1 MHFDGRFKINAP
13 RKRVWDSLMDPEKV
27 VKSVPG
33 LQSYKVQEEKKVSA
47 RVKAGIGM
55 IRGTF
60 KVKGSYKDINPEAYS
75 MKYLLSGSGVGS
87 MFDAEIAMRL
97 SDVEGGTEM
106 AYEAEAATSGVLAGL
121 AGRII
126 EKKVTEI
133 AEEMFA
139 NLRKEIEREG

>member
-1 MHFDGRFKINAP
+1 MYFEGKFKINAP
-13 RKRVWDSLMDPEKV
+13 KQKVWDSVMDPEKV

-33 LQSYKVQEEKKVSA
+33 VQSYEIQEQKKVSA

-55 IRGTF
+55 VRGTF
-60 KVKGSYKDINPEAYS
+60 NVKGSYKDINPEAYS
-75 MKYLLSGSGVGS
+75 LKYLLSGSGVGS
-87 MFDAEIAMRL
+87 MFEAEIVMRL
-97 SDVEGGTEM
+97 NDMEGGTEM
-106 AYEAEAATSGVLAGL
+106 AYESEATTSGVLAGL

>member
-1 MHFDGRFKINAP
+1 
-13 RKRVWDSLMDPEKV
+13 
-27 VKSVPG
+27 
-33 LQSYKVQEEKKVSA
+33 
-47 RVKAGIGM
+47 
-55 IRGTF
+55 
-60 KVKGSYKDINPEAYS
+60 

-87 MFDAEIAMRL
+87 MFDAEIVMRL

-133 AEEMFA
+133 AGEMFA
-139 NLRKEIEREG
+139 NLRKEIEKEG

>member
-1 MHFDGRFKINAP
+1 MHFEGKFKINAP
-13 RKRVWDSLMDPEKV
+13 KQKVWDSVMDPEKV

-33 LQSYKVQEEKKVSA
+33 IQSYEIQEQKKVSA

-55 IRGTF
+55 VRGTF
-60 KVKGSYKDINPEAYS
+60 NVKGSYKDINPEAYS
-75 MKYLLSGSGVGS
+75 LKYLLSGSGVGS
-87 MFDAEIAMRL
+87 MFEAEIVMRL
-97 SDVEGGTEM
+97 NDMEGGTEM
-106 AYEAEAATSGVLAGL
+106 AYESEATTSGVLAGL

>member
-1 MHFDGRFKINAP
+1 MHFEGKFKINAP
-13 RKRVWDSLMDPEKV
+13 KQKVWDSVMDPEKV

-33 LQSYKVQEEKKVSA
+33 VQSYEIQEQKKVSA

-55 IRGTF
+55 VRGTF
-60 KVKGSYKDINPEAYS
+60 NVKGSYKDINPEAYS
-75 MKYLLSGSGVGS
+75 LKYLLSGSGVGS
-87 MFDAEIAMRL
+87 MFEAEIVMRL
-97 SDVEGGTEM
+97 KDMEGGTEM
-106 AYEAEAATSGVLAGL
+106 AYESEATTSGVLAGL

-139 NLRKEIEREG
+139 NLRKEIEKES

>member
-1 MHFDGRFKINAP
+1 MHFEGRFKINAP
-13 RKRVWDSLMDPEKV
+13 KQKVWDSVMDPEKV

-33 LQSYKVQEEKKVSA
+33 LESYEIQEEKKVSA
-47 RVKAGIGM
+47 RVKAGVGM
-55 IRGTF
+55 VRGTF
-60 KVKGSYKDINPEAYS
+60 KVKGSYKDINPEACS
-75 MKYLLSGSGVGS
+75 LRYLLSGSGVGS
-87 MFDAEIAMRL
+87 MFDAEIFMRL

-106 AYEAEAATSGVLAGL
+106 VYEAEATTSGILAGL

-139 NLRKEIEREG
+139 NLKKEIEKEG

>member
-1 MHFDGRFKINAP
+1 
-13 RKRVWDSLMDPEKV
+13 MDPEKV

-33 LQSYKVQEEKKVSA
+33 LESYEIQEEKKVSA
-47 RVKAGIGM
+47 RVKAGVGM
-55 IRGTF
+55 VRGTF

-75 MKYLLSGSGVGS
+75 LKYLLSGSGVGS
-87 MFDAEIAMRL
+87 MFDAEIFMSL

-106 AYEAEAATSGVLAGL
+106 VYETEATTSGILAGL

-139 NLRKEIEREG
+139 NLKKEIESEG

>member
-1 MHFDGRFKINAP
+1 MHFEGKFKINAP
-13 RKRVWDSLMDPEKV
+13 KQKVWDSVMDPEKV

-33 LQSYKVQEEKKVSA
+33 VQSYEIQEQKKVSA

-55 IRGTF
+55 VRGTF
-60 KVKGSYKDINPEAYS
+60 NVKGSYKDINPEAYS
-75 MKYLLSGSGVGS
+75 LKYLLSGSGVGS
-87 MFDAEIAMRL
+87 MFEAEIVMRL
-97 SDVEGGTEM
+97 NDMEGGTEM
-106 AYEAEAATSGVLAGL
+106 AYESEATTSGVLAGL

>member
-1 MHFDGRFKINAP
+1 MHFEGRFKINAS
-13 RKRVWDSLMDPEKV
+13 KQKVWDSLTDPEKV

-33 LQSYKVQEEKKVSA
+33 LQSYEVQEEKKVSA
-47 RVKAGIGM
+47 RVKAGMGM

-60 KVKGSYKDINPEAYS
+60 KVKGSYKDINPDAYS
-75 MKYLLSGSGVGS
+75 MRYLLSGSGVGS
-87 MFDAEIAMRL
+87 MFDAEIAMQL

-106 AYEAEAATSGVLAGL
+106 AYEAEAATSGVLSGL

-139 NLRKEIEREG
+139 NLRKEMEKEG